1 VIQRDFRDGH
11 DGAGIHAHHGNHL
24 ESKVKKLKSSG
35 DESMKAQQIQ
45 LDLSGMPPHAK
56 IELLD
61 FYEFLRQKYGGE
73 QTAASPKPRTRKKA
87 FQTFL
92 SNTVPVEKITRFSRD
107 DLHERG

>member
-1 VIQRDFRDGH
+1 
-11 DGAGIHAHHGNHL
+11 
-24 ESKVKKLKSSG
+24 
-35 DESMKAQQIQ
+35 MKAQQIQ
-45 LDLSGMPPHAK
+45 LDLSGMPSHAK

-73 QTAASPKPRTRKKA
+73 QTAAPPKPRTRTKA

-92 SNTVPVEKITRFSRD
+92 SNTVPVEKITKFSRD

>member
-1 VIQRDFRDGH
+1 
-11 DGAGIHAHHGNHL
+11 
-24 ESKVKKLKSSG
+24 
-35 DESMKAQQIQ
+35 MKAQQIK

-56 IELLD
+56 LELLD